1 MPQKLTLEKIG
12 KLAGVSR
19 STVSRVV
26 NGQPDVKADVRERV
40 LKVVQDTG
48 FVPNPAAR
56 SLAAQRS
63 GILGFVI
70 PRSVAT
76 FFGDPYFARL
86 TQGLT
91 QACNVRGYMLSLF
104 LFHSKNDEELLLPRL
119 SESSFL
125 DGVIVQ
131 ATTDDDPIIPQL
143 QKGRLPFL
151 VVGRLN
157 TMPESLS
164 YIDVDNVSGA
174 YKAVEH
180 LIKLGHERIAH
191 ITGSLDNS
199 AGADRLTGYKKALA
213 AHNLPI
219 DENLIVN
226 GDFTE
231 EGGREAIPKLL
242 PHHPDAIFTGS
253 DTMAVGAIHALKNAG
268 LQIPDDIAI
277 VGFDDLPPVH
287 LADVPLTTIRQPIL
301 RFGISAIDVL
311 SDIVEKGS
319 EPPRQALYDTEL
331 IIRESCGAKLKVLPE
346 RSKEEVLP

>member
-1 MPQKLTLEKIG
+1 MTKKLTLEEIG

-26 NGQPDVKADVRERV
+26 NGQPDVKAEVRERV
-40 LKVVQDTG
+40 MDVVRETG
-48 FVPNPAAR
+48 YVPNAAAR

-63 GILGFVI
+63 GVLGFVI

-86 TQGLT
+86 TQGIT
-91 QACNVRGYMLSLF
+91 QACNVHGYMLSLF

-119 SESSFL
+119 SQSSFM

-143 QKGRLPFL
+143 LKSNLPFL

-157 TMPESLS
+157 SMPEGIS

-191 ITGSLDNS
+191 ITGSLNNS
-199 AGADRLTGYKKALA
+199 AGADRLTGYKKALEA
-213 AHNLPI
+213 YDLPV

-231 EGGREAIPKLL
+231 EGGRKAIPSLL
-242 PHHPDAIFTGS
+242 PHKPDAIFTGS

-268 LQIPDDIAI
+268 LQIPKDIAV
-277 VGFDDLPPVH
+277 VGYDDLLPVH
-287 LADVPLTTIRQPIL
+287 LTDVPLTTIRQPIL
-301 RFGISAIDVL
+301 RFGISAVDVL
-311 SDIVEKGS
+311 SDIIDKGS
-319 EPPRQALYDTEL
+319 MPPRQALYDTEL
-331 IIRESCGAKLKVLPE
+331 IIRESCGANQ
-346 RSKEEVLP
+346 